1 MHQHDFSSYSKLSSF
16 FQLLLINY
24 TFILYNEP
32 CLFYADCKGDHFIE
46 KTQFYFLIMNKNLDT
61 DNILYIQSM
70 LFRSNLL
77 ALFVQ
82 PHDPR
87 KFESERNL
95 LYHQMTQK
103 NVCQDSRSTN
113 KDEGGGRVR
122 IEVGPCAGD
131 SGNNDDMMLG
141 NHRLRNLILDLR

>member
-1 MHQHDFSSYSKLSSF
+1 MTSFHQV
-16 FQLLLINY
+16 
-24 TFILYNEP
+24 
-32 CLFYADCKGDHFIE
+32 
-46 KTQFYFLIMNKNLDT
+46 
-61 DNILYIQSM
+61 NICF
-70 LFRSNLL
+70 FRSNLL

-95 LYHQMTQK
+95 QYQQKTQK
-103 NVCQDSRSTN
+103 DGRQDNRN
-113 KDEGGGRVR
+113 NDKDEGGGRMR

-131 SGNNDDMMLG
+131 SNNIDGMMLG